1 MLSLPEFEALLD
13 QYLAGEKLPS
23 PQQEALLK
31 RWSEQLRQ
39 PEAAPLSEAELAESR
54 RLMWARIQALTTS
67 ADEPPTPSPK

>member
-31 RWSEQLRQ
+31 RWSEQLGQ
-39 PEAAPLSEAELAESR
+39 PEASSLSEADLAESR
-54 RLMWARIQALTTS
+54 RLIWARIQTLTAS

>member
-1 MLSLPEFEALLD
+1 MLNLPEFEALLD

-31 RWSEQLRQ
+31 RWSEQLGQ
-39 PEAAPLSEAELAESR
+39 PETAPLSEAELAESR
-54 RLMWARIQALTTS
+54 RLMWARLQALTAS